1 MKLYHGSI
9 IGDIKVLEPRQADH
23 DRPYVYMT
31 TIEVVAAFYL
41 CNAVDKPYYWFPY
54 GFDKNSDIPIYHEL
68 YPDALMQVSEGIS
81 GYIYEVEADDSQV
94 IPFKNIPCAK
104 LATKPIEVVRYTRIE
119 NAYELFL
126 EYIRQGKMRLGRFED
141 KTEQQLNWWYSGIV
155 DYLMEKDMVKNPDCS
170 YAVFVR
176 NKFPQV
182 WEKYLMQ
189 ASQSSWIR

>member
-31 TIEVVAAFYL
+31 TIDVVAAFYL
-41 CNAVDKPYYWFPY
+41 CNAVEKPYYWFPY
-54 GFDKNSDIPIYHEL
+54 GFDKNSDTPIYHEL
-68 YPDALMQVSEGIS
+68 YPNALRQVSEGVS
-81 GYIYEVEADDSQV
+81 GYIYEVEADNSQV
-94 IPFKNIPCAK
+94 IPFKNIPCAR
-104 LATKPIEVVRYTRIE
+104 LATEPIEVVNSIRIE

-141 KTEQQLNWWYSGIV
+141 KTEQQLDWWYSSIA
-155 DYLMEKDMVKNPDCS
+155 DYLEEKDMVKTPDCS

-182 WEKYLMQ
+182 WEKYLMEVG
-189 ASQSSWIR
+189 AD